1 MLKTDAIEIALDTYE
16 DAVATAEIL
25 LRTNYVVMLSREEAI
40 FIVNAVFAVYGGDRN
55 DVVFMIREYFDDTY
69 MPLFDEVDS
78 NAES

>member
-25 LRTNYVVMLSREEAI
+25 LRNNYVVMLSREEAM
-40 FIVNAVFAVYGGDRN
+40 FIVNAVFAVYGDRS
-55 DVVFMIREYFDDTY
+55 DAVFMSREYFDDTY
-69 MPLFDEVDS
+69 MPLVDEEAN

>member
-25 LRTNYVVMLSREEAI
+25 LRNNYVVMLSREDAI
-40 FIVNAVFAVYGGDRN
+40 FIVNAVFAVYGDRN
-55 DVVFMIREYFDDTY
+55 DAVFMSREYFEDTY
-69 MPLFDEVDS
+69 MPLVDEEAN

>member
-25 LRTNYVVMLSREEAI
+25 LRNNYVVMLSREDAI
-40 FIVNAVFAVYGGDRN
+40 FIVNAVFAVYGDRN
-55 DVVFMIREYFDDTY
+55 DAVFMSREYFDDTY
-69 MPLFDEVDS
+69 MPLVDGGDS

>member
-25 LRTNYVVMLSREEAI
+25 LRTNYVVMLSREDAI

-55 DVVFMIREYFDDTY
+55 DVVFMSREYFDDTY
-69 MPLFDEVDS
+69 MPLVDEEAN

>member
-25 LRTNYVVMLSREEAI
+25 LRNNYVVMLSREDAI

-55 DVVFMIREYFDDTY
+55 DVVFMSREYFDDTY
-69 MPLFDEVDS
+69 MPLVDEGDS

>member
-25 LRTNYVVMLSREEAI
+25 LRNNYVVMLSREEAM
-40 FIVNAVFAVYGGDRN
+40 FIVNAVFAVYGDRN
-55 DVVFMIREYFDDTY
+55 DAVFMRREYFDDTY
-69 MPLFDEVDS
+69 MPLVDEEAN

>member
-25 LRTNYVVMLSREEAI
+25 LRNNYVVMLSREEAM
-40 FIVNAVFAVYGGDRN
+40 FIVNAVFAVYGDRS
-55 DVVFMIREYFDDTY
+55 DAVFMSREYFDDTY
-69 MPLFDEVDS
+69 MPLVDEEAD

>member
-25 LRTNYVVMLSREEAI
+25 LRNNYVVMLSREEAI
-40 FIVNAVFAVYGGDRN
+40 FIVNAVFAVYGDRS
-55 DVVFMIREYFDDTY
+55 DAVFMSREYFDDTY
-69 MPLFDEVDS
+69 MPLVDEEAN

>member
-25 LRTNYVVMLSREEAI
+25 LRNNYVVMLSREDAI
-40 FIVNAVFAVYGGDRN
+40 FIVNAVFAVYGDRS
-55 DVVFMIREYFDDTY
+55 DAVFMSREYFDDTY
-69 MPLFDEVDS
+69 MPLVDEEAN

>member
-25 LRTNYVVMLSREEAI
+25 LRNNYVVMLSREDAI
-40 FIVNAVFAVYGGDRN
+40 FIVNAVFAVYGDRS
-55 DVVFMIREYFDDTY
+55 DAVFMSREYFDDTY
-69 MPLFDEVDS
+69 IPLVDEEAN

>member
-25 LRTNYVVMLSREEAI
+25 LRNNYVVMLSREEAM
-40 FIVNAVFAVYGGDRN
+40 FIVNAVFAVYGDRS
-55 DVVFMIREYFDDTY
+55 DAVFMSREYFDDTY
-69 MPLFDEVDS
+69 MPLVDEVDS

>member
-25 LRTNYVVMLSREEAI
+25 LRNNYVVMQSREEAM
-40 FIVNAVFAVYGGDRN
+40 FIVNAVFAVYGDRN
-55 DVVFMIREYFDDTY
+55 DAVFMSREYFDDTY
-69 MPLFDEVDS
+69 MPLVDEEAN